1 MHKASI
7 MIAAAALVGV
17 TLGWWLGA
25 ADGDSAQQAGGEKK
39 ILYWVAP
46 MDPNYRRDGPG
57 KSPMGMDLIPVYE
70 GEEQQDKPGTVRI
83 SPAVENNLGVRTATA
98 ELGPVAAK
106 LNTVGIVQLD
116 QQRIEHQHSRLSGW
130 VQKSW
135 VKARGDRVEKGQPLV
150 QIYSPELVKAQRELL
165 AALRSGNRGLIAA
178 TRERLHSLGIPAAE
192 IARVEREGSASEA
205 ITLYAEASGY
215 VQNLGVRDGMYITP
229 QTTLV
234 SVGPLQT
241 VWIEGEVFP
250 AQGQQ
255 VQPGE
260 TATVRTDASPGRIWL
275 GEIVRILPQL
285 NERTRTLTV
294 RVRVDNPDRTLRP
307 GMFVR
312 LQLDGPEAR
321 ALTIPR
327 EALIRT
333 GSMERVV
340 LAEGDG
346 RFRSVQVRSGREFGE
361 RVEIL
366 EGLAAG
372 ARVVTSAQFLL
383 DSESNVGAALQR
395 MDAADRPWVGA
406 RVLTMPDDNHYAR
419 LDHEPLPAWD
429 WPAMVMGFYVAEGAG
444 VDLRRAMESGSRIE
458 VQIRKRADG
467 KYEVLAARAP
477 AAGHHHRQG
486 QQGEKEPAS
495 RDEPHNHLEP
505 HNPHEQHNHR
515 QHGGEQP

>member
-1 MHKASI
+1 MQKASI
-7 MIAAAALVGV
+7 MIAAAALVGAA
-17 TLGWWLGA
+17 LGWWLGTG
-25 ADGDSAQQAGGEKK
+25 DGGSAEQGAGEKK

-70 GEEQQDKPGTVRI
+70 GEEQKEAAGTVRI
-83 SPAVENNLGVRTATA
+83 SPAVENNLGVRTGTA
-98 ELGPVAAK
+98 ERGPVSAK

-116 QQRIEHQHSRLSGW
+116 QDRIEHQHSRLSGW

-165 AALRSGNRGLIAA
+165 AALKSGNRALISAS
-178 TRERLHSLGIPAAE
+178 RERLQSLGIPAAE
-192 IARVEREGSASEA
+192 VARVEREGSASEA

-215 VQNLGVRDGMYITP
+215 VDNLGVRDGMYITP

-234 SVGPLQT
+234 SVGPLET
-241 VWIEGEVFP
+241 VWVEGEVFP
-250 AQGQQ
+250 RQGYK
-255 VQPGE
+255 VQLGD
-260 TATVRTDASPGRIWL
+260 TATVRADISPGRIWL
-275 GEIVRILPQL
+275 GKIAKVLPQL
-285 NERTRTLTV
+285 DKQMRTLTV

-312 LQLDGPEAR
+312 LQLDGPELQ

-333 GSMERVV
+333 GRMERVV

-346 RFRSVQVRSGREFGE
+346 RFRSVRVRSGREFGE

-366 EGLAAG
+366 EGLKAG

-383 DSESNVGAALQR
+383 DSESSVSADLER

-419 LDHEPLPAWD
+419 LEHDAVPAWD
-429 WPAMVMGFYVAEGAG
+429 WPGMVMGFYVADSAG
-444 VDLRRAMESGSRIE
+444 DDLRKAMESDRRVE

-467 KYEVLAARAP
+467 KYEVLAVRP
-477 AAGHHHRQG
+477 LSTGHEHH
-486 QQGEKEPAS
+486 QQMQDSEKGAESHDHHDHHDQEGEYK
-495 RDEPHNHLEP
+495 
-505 HNPHEQHNHR
+505 
-515 QHGGEQP
+515 